1 MNASRIIRLAFP
13 FILNYVVYYIY
24 LFTPEI
30 YPIMNKIYIIG
41 YGAIGKVLAVALKL
55 NGHEVCIIRGSIADA
70 PPQLQ
75 EITVES
81 ASGNWP
87 STEIHI
93 GSLQQFRSLEDGI
106 IVLAN
111 KSFGNARLSEV
122 LQSKVGNAP
131 IVIMQNGLG
140 VERSFIEKGF
150 SNIYRTVLFA
160 TSQNLQ
166 DGLVRFKPVAAS
178 AVGVVK
184 GNEQLLNET
193 VEQLNTPQFPFR
205 AEKSIQPVI
214 WKKAISNCVFNS
226 ICPLLETD
234 NGIFHRD
241 ENALALARR
250 IIAECVEIAAAEGIR
265 LHADEVEAS
274 LLQISRS
281 SDGQLISTY
290 QDILNKRETEIETL
304 NLEVA
309 AIAQRLHK
317 QHVVRETRLLGEL
330 TLLKSKLHR

>member
-1 MNASRIIRLAFP
+1 MK
-13 FILNYVVYYIY
+13 
-24 LFTPEI
+24 
-30 YPIMNKIYIIG
+30 KICIIG

-55 NGHEVCIIRGSIADA
+55 NGHGVCIIRGSVADA

-81 ASGNWP
+81 PSGNWP
-87 STEIHI
+87 PTEIPI
-93 GSLQQFRSLEDGI
+93 SSLQQFKSLEDAI

-111 KSFGNARLSEV
+111 KSFGNTHLSEA
-122 LQSKVGNAP
+122 LHSKVINAP

-140 VERSFIEKGF
+140 VERPFIEKGF
-150 SNIYRTVLFA
+150 RNIFRTVLFA
-160 TSQNLQ
+160 TSQNLE
-166 DGLVRFKPVAAS
+166 DGHVRFKPVAAS
-178 AVGVVK
+178 AVGIIK
-184 GNEQLLNET
+184 GNEQMLNEI
-193 VEQLNTPQFPFR
+193 VEKINTEQFPFR
-205 AEKSIQPVI
+205 TEISIQPVI

-241 ENALALARR
+241 ENVFALARR
-250 IIAECVEIAAAEGIR
+250 VIAECIGIAAAEGIR

-290 QDILNKRETEIETL
+290 QDILNKRETEIEML

-317 QHVVRETRLLGEL
+317 QHMVRETRLLGEL

>member
-1 MNASRIIRLAFP
+1 MK
-13 FILNYVVYYIY
+13 
-24 LFTPEI
+24 
-30 YPIMNKIYIIG
+30 KIYIIG

-55 NGHEVCIIRGSIADA
+55 NGHEVCIIRGSVADA

-75 EITVES
+75 EIIVES
-81 ASGNWP
+81 PSGNWP
-87 STEIHI
+87 PTGISISSFQEF
-93 GSLQQFRSLEDGI
+93 QSLEDGI

-111 KSFGNARLSEV
+111 KSFGNAQLSET
-122 LQSKVGNAP
+122 LQSKVLNAP

-140 VERSFIEKGF
+140 VERPFIEKGF
-150 SNIYRTVLFA
+150 SNIFRTVLFA
-160 TSQNLQ
+160 TSQNLE
-166 DGLVRFKPVAAS
+166 DGHVRFKPVAPS
-178 AVGVVK
+178 AVGLIK
-184 GNEQLLNET
+184 GNEQMLNEI
-193 VEQLNTPQFPFR
+193 VENINTEQFPFR
-205 AEKSIQPVI
+205 TEKSIQPVI

-241 ENALALARR
+241 ENALALAKRV
-250 IIAECVEIAAAEGIR
+250 IAECVEIAAAEGIR
-265 LHADEVEAS
+265 LHADEVETS

-317 QHVVRETRLLGEL
+317 QHLVRETRLLGEL